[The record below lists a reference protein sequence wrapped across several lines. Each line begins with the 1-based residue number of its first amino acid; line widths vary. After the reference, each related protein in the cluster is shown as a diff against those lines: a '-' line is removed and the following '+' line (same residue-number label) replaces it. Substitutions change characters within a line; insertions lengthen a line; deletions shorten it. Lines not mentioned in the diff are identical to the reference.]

1 MAAADT
7 RAVSAYEGF
16 SVPSSV
22 PQLTPSVEM
31 ASVTNSPPFV
41 DVPVLVSTLFHHP
54 VHEFLVSCCI
64 AAP

>member
-1 MAAADT
+1 MAATDT
-7 RAVSAYEGF
+7 LAEAAYEGF

-41 DVPVLVSTLFHHP
+41 DVPVLASTLLHPP
-54 VHEFLVSCCI
+54 VH
-64 AAP
+64 

>member
-41 DVPVLVSTLFHHP
+41 DVPVLASTLLHPP
-54 VHEFLVSCCI
+54 VH
-64 AAP
+64 